1 MTAEKRRQ
9 YGTGSLCQE
18 CDPKRGCPDRIPGD
32 DGKLVR
38 PKHDC
43 KGRWVG
49 FVEAGTSDRGT
60 RRRVKVVRETEA
72 KARQAVDA
80 LARQIAREGAPPPR
94 GKRATVKSWSA
105 QWLKMHET
113 RVRPSA
119 YATDASSVKKWI
131 VPTLGTLRLEDVT
144 PDRVRHLTDTIT
156 TAGRSTTTAA
166 YAQGVLLRM
175 LRAARLEGHRIQDR
189 TLDTPSPGKAVSD
202 RDGMLLESALAVL
215 KVALLREDASRWVAA
230 LLQGMRQGECLGL
243 TWSCV
248 DLDAGTID
256 VSWQLDDLPYL
267 DKDAETFR
275 VPDGF
280 EALRLH
286 GAYHLVRPK
295 SKSGHRV
302 IPLVPWMRDA
312 LTAWKKVAPENPWGL
327 VWPAERRTRGGK
339 MALLPQV
346 AKTDLAEW
354 KAIQAEA
361 GVQHPAKRPYV
372 LHEARNTTAT
382 LLLEGGVP
390 EPVQI
395 AIMGHSTIAT
405 TRGYQHV
412 SQALAQQALDA
423 VAERFQLG
431 AV

>member
-1 MTAEKRRQ
+1 MSAAKRRQ

-18 CDPKRGCPDRIPGD
+18 CSPKRGCPDRVPGE

-38 PKHDC
+38 PKHAC

-49 FVEAGTSDRGT
+49 FVEAGTSERGT
-60 RRRVKVVRETEA
+60 RRRLKVVRETES
-72 KARQAVDA
+72 KARQAVEA
-80 LARQIAREGAPPPR
+80 LAKQIAKEGAPPPGR
-94 GKRATVKSWSA
+94 SRATVKSWSE
-105 QWLKMHET
+105 QWLALHAT

-131 VPTLGTLRLEDVT
+131 VPNLGTLRIEDVT
-144 PDRVRHLTDTIT
+144 PDRVRYLTDTIIA
-156 TAGRSTTTAA
+156 AGRSTTTAG

-189 TLDTPSPGKAVSD
+189 TLDTPAPGKAVTD
-202 RDGMLLESALAVL
+202 RDGMSLEGALAVL
-215 KVALLREDASRWVAA
+215 KVALERPDASRWVAA

-248 DLDAGTID
+248 DLEAGTID

-267 DKDAETFR
+267 DRAAETFR
-275 VPDGF
+275 VPDGY
-280 EALRLH
+280 EAVRLY

-302 IPLVPWMRDA
+302 IPLVPWMSAA
-312 LTAWKKVAPENPWGL
+312 LADWKKVAPANQWGL
-327 VWPAERRTRGGK
+327 VWPAERRTRGGQV
-339 MALLPQV
+339 ATLPQV
-346 AKTDLAEW
+346 SKTDLAEW

-361 GVQHPAKRPYV
+361 SVQHPAGRPYV

-395 AIMGHSTIAT
+395 AIMGHSAIAT
-405 TRGYQHV
+405 TRRYQHV

-423 VAERFQLG
+423 VAERFELTMK
-431 AV
+431 